1 MRQGSVRGKAP
12 LVLLTCLLLLAGC
25 ADKQYTK
32 SPSPVRSVQ
41 TLQFEVNTKLDKEFL
56 EQADL
61 FAADVDRI
69 SDGRMAI
76 SIVRMQSENLPSAE
90 YDFAY
95 MRNSQIAQLD
105 PSLATLS
112 LPFLY
117 NDASHLSLALNS
129 PEMMKILKSRL
140 ESQVFPL
147 TALSSGGAL
156 LATTQAATQK
166 EMDTPSYFQGLII
179 GLYEGRA
186 EVTLAFE
193 VLGTSVTAFPRGASL
208 VSQLG
213 RAINMQEQP
222 ELRINGV
229 EVSREQ
235 LLAMPS
241 TSSELY
247 AVETMHDISPVW
259 LTVKADTWASLS
271 GWEKAVIQEATA
283 GLISGFE
290 ENRSRYQA
298 AWEKEATK
306 KGITLLQPERQ
317 ALTAMVYDSGSG
329 AASFQLPE
337 YFDRKLFSLIQSY
350 S

>member
-1 MRQGSVRGKAP
+1 MKQGSPRRKTSLL
-12 LVLLTCLLLLAGC
+12 LVACLLLLSGC
-25 ADKQYTK
+25 AEKEYAK

-41 TLQFEVNTKLDKEFL
+41 TLQFEVNTNLDKEFL

-76 SIVRMQSENLPSAE
+76 SIVRVQSEDLPSAE

-95 MRNSQIAQLD
+95 MRNSQIAQMD
-105 PSLATLS
+105 SSLATLS

-117 NDASHLSLALNS
+117 NDAAHLSLALNS
-129 PEMMKILKSRL
+129 PEMMKILKPRL

-147 TALSSGGAL
+147 TALSSGNAL
-156 LATTQAATQK
+156 LATTQTATQK
-166 EMDTPSYFQGLII
+166 EMDTPSYFQELII
-179 GLYEGRA
+179 GLYEGTP
-186 EVTLAFE
+186 EVKLAFE
-193 VLGTSVTAFPRGASL
+193 ALGTGVTTFPRGATL
-208 VSQLG
+208 VGQLG
-213 RAINMQEQP
+213 RSVSIQEQP
-222 ELRINGV
+222 ELKINGV

-235 LLAMPS
+235 ILAMPS
-241 TSSELY
+241 DPSELY

-259 LTVKADTWASLS
+259 LTVKTDTWAGLS

-306 KGITLLQPERQ
+306 KGITLLRPERQ
-317 ALTAMVYDSGSG
+317 ALTAMVYDSGS